1 MNGRLLRT
9 RLGQYSAAW
18 FLSFLLVLVIG
29 LVGSLVLRMDLVR
42 LADMIL
48 PLVLGLLGL
57 LLAAFLVITVL
68 ARENVTTK
76 LVLIVLGLILA
87 LPLLWAPVLAVVLDA
102 GLTKTSI
109 EYSNAY
115 AGFRII
121 IGRLLFPATQAVFG
135 GDLVSVAWVWFQG
148 VATVIGFIA
157 AVSQVWP
164 MMLRML
170 GARPAEA

>member
-1 MNGRLLRT
+1 MNRLAICLACLRKKKKAVFAGWLARWLLRFT
-9 RLGQYSAAW
+9 RQHHRAP
-18 FLSFLLVLVIG
+18 
-29 LVGSLVLRMDLVR
+29 GS
-42 LADMIL
+42 
-48 PLVLGLLGL
+48 GL
-57 LLAAFLVITVL
+57 LLAAFLVITVF
-68 ARENVTTK
+68 ARESVTTK

-164 MMLRML
+164 MMLRMM
-170 GARPAEA
+170 GAQPQEG